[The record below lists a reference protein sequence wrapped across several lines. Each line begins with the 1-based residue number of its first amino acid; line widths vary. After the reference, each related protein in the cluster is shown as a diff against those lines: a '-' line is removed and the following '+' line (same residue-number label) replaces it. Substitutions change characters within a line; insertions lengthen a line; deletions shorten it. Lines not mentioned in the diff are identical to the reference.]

1 MFKNQC
7 TRRWTPITPRWRLV
21 KEKLR
26 LRIKR
31 KNITYLLDERAR
43 NRTRMRAAR
52 ARQKGAGDQI
62 TERQAATHG
71 ARP

>member
-1 MFKNQC
+1 
-7 TRRWTPITPRWRLV
+7 
-21 KEKLR
+21 
-26 LRIKR
+26 
-31 KNITYLLDERAR
+31 
-43 NRTRMRAAR
+43 MRAAR